1 MLTRVLNLRILAGAA
16 LLMAFIAQVSP
27 ASAAPRPSLLGR
39 ITDSATGSP
48 ISDASVLVS
57 FVGGDPDHPI
67 VIGAV
72 YNASTNPGGHFIVF
86 DLPSGNYVVSVS
98 ARGYVSFG
106 DGAHWRGAS
115 HWCRRGSG
123 LKVPRPGPSRSEPHQ
138 VQALRWRLTA
148 GSDRPGG
155 QSDSWSG
162 RTIAQA
168 GSYATTGHLRPG
180 TRASLA
186 SRVTKGTPRSSAR
199 AT

>member
-1 MLTRVLNLRILAGAA
+1 MDGGKMLTRVLNLRILAGAA
-16 LLMAFIAQVSP
+16 LLVAFIAQVSP

-67 VIGAV
+67 VIGPV

-106 DGAHWRGAS
+106 DGAHGEVPPTGAGVAVASSYRGPVHLDLS
-115 HWCRRGSG
+115 LTRCR
-123 LKVPRPGPSRSEPHQ
+123 PC
-138 VQALRWRLTA
+138 A
-148 GSDRPGG
+148 G
-155 QSDSWSG
+155 
-162 RTIAQA
+162 A
-168 GSYATTGHLRPG
+168 
-180 TRASLA
+180 
-186 SRVTKGTPRSSAR
+186 
-199 AT
+199 